1 MIEII
6 SPLIKQFLPFAQKR
20 MGFKSPPKLFL
31 RGDDKNAQNP
41 LGKTAYYDPAQ
52 KSITIY
58 ITGRHPKDVMRSISH
73 ELVHHAQNCRGE
85 FDKPHQMGDGYAQND
100 SHMREME
107 REAYEVGNM
116 CFRDWEDGLKNTIY
130 LEHLQ
135 KGDKKMS
142 TKDWKNNELKSLLA
156 ESWGF
161 KMDLS
166 KLNENQKEYDL
177 DENAEGRAFAPN
189 HYCAHHVKFE
199 GREAYTVDH
208 NYDET
213 LQEVTE
219 YDLKFEDGTIQR
231 NVPAAQLEVLEAF
244 EGELEEAKHNRDHPP
259 VKKVK
264 KMREEEEEADHDEDD
279 RDYKDARDAATRPG
293 RSAKDRMAK
302 RRSQRP
308 AGGRLGESEEE
319 LEEGGA
325 AQRRGDPRVRRQ
337 DPDRLREEEELE
349 EDKMPDENNDG
360 IPDYAQDGK
369 GKNDQGK
376 AKGVGDDNDK
386 DEKEDH
392 DDGDRDL
399 SKVPPQLRKH
409 VAKKKGVTKEE
420 LEAIVKKAL
429 KEALQKRKG

>member
-142 TKDWKNNELKSLLA
+142 TKDWKNKELKSLLA

-213 LQEVTE
+213 LQEVTK

-264 KMREEEEEADHDEDD
+264 KMREEEEEEESAEDEDD
-279 RDYKDARDAATRPG
+279 RKPSDAELRDARKFATRSSRGAVG
-293 RSAKDRMAK
+293 RS
-302 RRSQRP
+302 RRP
-308 AGGRLGESEEE
+308 GGIGVRGVSNEEKE

-325 AQRRGDPRVRRQ
+325 AQRKGDPRVRRQ
-337 DPDRLREEEELE
+337 DPDRLREE
-349 EDKMPDENNDG
+349 DDNKKPDEDG
-360 IPDYAQDGK
+360 DGVPDYADKKPGK
-369 GKNDQGK
+369 
-376 AKGVGDDNDK
+376 DDNADK
-386 DEKEDH
+386 DKKEDH
-392 DDGDRDL
+392 GNGDKDL

-420 LEAIVKKAL
+420 LEAIVKRAL

>member
-6 SPLIKQFLPFAQKR
+6 SPLIKQFMPFAQKR
-20 MGFKSPPKLFL
+20 MGFTDPPKLFL

-41 LGKTAYYDPAQ
+41 LGKTAYYDPSQ

-100 SHMREME
+100 AHMREME

-135 KGDKKMS
+135 KGEKKMS

-166 KLNENQKEYDL
+166 KLSENQKEYDL

-208 NYDET
+208 NWDET

-231 NVPAAQLEVLEAF
+231 NVPAVQLEVLEASELD
-244 EGELEEAKHNRDHPP
+244 EGEDHLRDHPP
-259 VKKVK
+259 VKRKKVK
-264 KMREEEEEADHDEDD
+264 KMKEEDDIELNEEEEEIEEASNPRTGPQD
-279 RDYKDARDAATRPG
+279 RQRPG
-293 RSAKDRMAK
+293 RNPADRMHE
-302 RRSQRP
+302 
-308 AGGRLGESEEE
+308 GEEEE
-319 LEEGGA
+319 LEEGDGNKKT
-325 AQRRGDPRVRRQ
+325 
-337 DPDRLREEEELE
+337 
-349 EDKMPDENNDG
+349 DK
-360 IPDYAQDGK
+360 
-369 GKNDQGK
+369 
-376 AKGVGDDNDK
+376 
-386 DEKEDH
+386 H
-392 DDGDRDL
+392 DDHPKL
-399 SKVPPQLRKH
+399 
-409 VAKKKGVTKEE
+409 KGGQKN
-420 LEAIVKKAL
+420 LPD
-429 KEALQKRKG
+429 ALQKGIIGSSEADESDDDDDGKKKVDEARMREIIAYALKTNKG